1 METENTFTIEG
12 ITIEDMLNR
21 IFTKQN
27 VKMRR
32 KDIVSFYCC
41 LAGFDWDDTPEEI
54 RRTYEPYKQIQEK
67 VDAVLKEDRG
77 SNNPYLRYSSPF
89 YSKAKRKGMIINPLQ
104 PADSNYIGKAGECM
118 VMGELLFRGYNVNN
132 MMVDEG
138 IDLVASKD
146 NVFFYIQVKT
156 TFINQ
161 QNRFYFKITQDRFAA
176 FVGTQIRYILV
187 ARCTV
192 NNEVK
197 TIFFKFTNDDIQRL
211 MHCNVI
217 PVPADSSNVMSLKIE
232 YDSRTGKS
240 YMYDS
245 KFREDVS
252 YYMNNFDL

>member
-1 METENTFTIEG
+1 METGNTFAIEN

-27 VKMRR
+27 VKMKR
-32 KDIVSFYCC
+32 KDIVSFYFT
-41 LAGFDWDDTPEEI
+41 LAGIDLFGSSEE
-54 RRTYEPYKQIQEK
+54 TGLTYKQIQEK